1 MMPED
6 MRVSAAIPVG
16 RPRAREPIFLEHG
29 VNESF
34 QEQLVHPY
42 ELLCSS
48 ITRPVAHHPLDRPFS
63 ISLMHSLN
71 IVSYI

>member
-1 MMPED
+1 MPQVPYSLVISGPRDLCKGSLRAERQTTCAFMMPEG

-34 QEQLVHPY
+34 QEQVG
-42 ELLCSS
+42 SS
-48 ITRPVAHHPLDRPFS
+48 I
-63 ISLMHSLN
+63 
-71 IVSYI
+71 